1 MSGGSYD
8 YLYCKDCDELFAYS
22 NIRTLEE
29 MESRFLDLGYED
41 VAKDFR
47 RLIEYIKS
55 ANNRVEVL
63 GGQLNEM
70 MHDIEWYDSGDIG
83 ADTLAE
89 RVEKYRRADTPQ
101 TDLVQDSPNLVK
113 DLVKDLV
120 EDYEPYEYEI
130 KAWHKEHQE
139 PYCEIA
145 DTPQMECRTC
155 KWAEVSWTSHYCDDC
170 KAHNK
175 YEPNDTPQTDC
186 ETCKHYKLACELF
199 SEVCKYEP
207 TTQTETEN
215 SNLTFEK
222 VMEEIQ
228 TQVIE
233 FPDTH
238 QKFTFARKIEMD
250 GDSIKIGGWEY
261 KGVKDAERFVKGSE
275 QTDCGWGKP
284 TTVSHRE
291 DKED

>member
-1 MSGGSYD
+1 MQTTMIV
-8 YLYCKDCDELFAYS
+8 DE
-22 NIRTLEE
+22 NIRLKGFNLIVSETEFLILSIAL
-29 MESRFLDLGYED
+29 SRMADSKYVNDKDRVIAERMHNDLYE
-41 VAKDFR
+41 V
-47 RLIEYIKS
+47 
-55 ANNRVEVL
+55 
-63 GGQLNEM
+63 
-70 MHDIEWYDSGDIG
+70 G
-83 ADTLAE
+83 ADMAG
-89 RVEKYRRADTPQ
+89 VPQ

-113 DLVKDLV
+113 DLV
-120 EDYEPYEYEI
+120 EDYEPYKYEI
-130 KAWHKEHQE
+130 KALHKDYQE

-145 DTPQMECRTC
+145 DTPQTECDTC
-155 KWAEVSWTSHYCDDC
+155 R
-170 KAHNK
+170 
-175 YEPNDTPQTDC
+175 
-186 ETCKHYKLACELF
+186 HYKPACELF

-275 QTDCGWGKP
+275 QTER
-284 TTVSHRE
+284 SE
-291 DKED
+291 